1 MKKVVSVD
9 EAVGMALAHDLTRIV
24 PGESKGRA
32 FRKGHVIKDEDVDQL
47 LQIGKQHIYV
57 FDLREGLVHEDDAAR
72 RIAAAA
78 AGDNT
83 TLTQPCEGRVNL
95 VAEAPGLLSIDVE
108 RLHVLNAIPDVTFA
122 TLHSGQFVPEG
133 RAVGGTRVVPLVV
146 EEQTVARA
154 EAVCRSGGPL
164 VRVKPLKTAR
174 VGVVTTG
181 SEVHS
186 GRIEDRF
193 GPVLESKF
201 RELGSTILDQ
211 ILVSDDL
218 DMTVRAIHDLKD
230 RGADMIVCT
239 GGMSVD
245 PDDQTPASIR
255 AAGAEVVSY
264 GAPVFPG
271 AMFLLA
277 WLNEVPVLGL
287 PGCVMYYKASIFD
300 LVVPRL
306 LAGEAVTREDITRMG
321 HGGFCSGCVDCRF
334 PACSFGKGA

>member
-1 MKKVVSVD
+1 
-9 EAVGMALAHDLTRIV
+9 MALAHDITRIV
-24 PGESKGRA
+24 PGEFKGRA
-32 FRKGHVIKDEDVDQL
+32 FRKGQIVKDEDVDLL

-57 FDLREGLVHEDDAAR
+57 FDLSEGLVHEDDAAMR
-72 RIAAAA
+72 LAAAA
-78 AGDNT
+78 AGGNISF
-83 TLTQPCEGRVNL
+83 TQPCEGRVNL
-95 VAEAPGLLSIDVE
+95 VAADPGLLSIDVE
-108 RLHVLNAIPDVTFA
+108 RLHALNDIPDVTFA
-122 TLHSGQFVPEG
+122 TLHSGQFVPAG

-146 EEQTVARA
+146 AEETVARA
-154 EAVCRSGGPL
+154 EAVCAAGGPL
-164 VRVKPLKTAR
+164 IQVRPLKAAR

-181 SEVHS
+181 SEVFY

-211 ILVSDDL
+211 VLVSDDQE
-218 DMTVRAIHDLKD
+218 MTVRAIHDLKS

-255 AAGAEVVSY
+255 AAGAEVVTY

-277 WLNEVPVLGL
+277 WLGDVPVLGL
-287 PGCVMYYKASIFD
+287 PGCVMYFRASIFD

-306 LAGEAVTREDITRMG
+306 LAGEKVSRNDIVRLG
-321 HGGFCSGCVDCRF
+321 HGGYCAGCAECRY
-334 PACSFGKGA
+334 PVCSFGKS